1 MSKIVLGEMGK
12 CGLYNVKCSDFNI
25 KYYIHNDIFTF
36 KFIFINNFPLYHSTF
51 LFLDLKKKK
60 SNREKSISLF
70 QNMPVHSYTLG
81 GFCKTWG
88 ALRSLASLSVSDLM
102 CIHSVYIFCEGIA

>member
-60 SNREKSISLF
+60 KVTEKNQYLYFKICLSTA
-70 QNMPVHSYTLG
+70 TL
-81 GFCKTWG
+81 WE
-88 ALRSLASLSVSDLM
+88 ASAK
-102 CIHSVYIFCEGIA
+102 HGEP